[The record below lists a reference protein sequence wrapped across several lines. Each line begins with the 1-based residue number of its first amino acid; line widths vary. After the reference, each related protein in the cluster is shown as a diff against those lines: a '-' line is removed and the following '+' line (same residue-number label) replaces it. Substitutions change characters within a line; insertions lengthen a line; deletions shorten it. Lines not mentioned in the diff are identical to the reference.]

1 MPVLFPHLA
10 LNSATASQTL
20 HVAGTRQPGTHTY
33 GVAGEASLWS
43 AFVKQ
48 VYLFFS
54 LDPKMNS
61 DALKK
66 AWEMHTISQK
76 EVRIPWDPTFAVNIL
91 VYIFSIF

>member
-1 MPVLFPHLA
+1 M
-10 LNSATASQTL
+10 
-20 HVAGTRQPGTHTY
+20 AGTRQPGTHTY

-54 LDPKMNS
+54 LDPKMNA

-66 AWEMHTISQK
+66 AWEMYTISQK
-76 EVRIPWDPTFAVNIL
+76 
-91 VYIFSIF
+91 